1 MDIRRL
7 LGLALAGFAGY
18 QLWGKVHAAQV
29 YAERAGVNPLLD
41 PAFSLPMAGAGL
53 VLVGGAL
60 IALNRRKVTWIA
72 LLGTLI
78 YGLFVLAMAG
88 LGANST
94 VWGDEAVETLVMAG
108 LAIAVL
114 IVGRRQP
121 ATKG

>member
-1 MDIRRL
+1 
-7 LGLALAGFAGY
+7 
-18 QLWGKVHAAQV
+18 
-29 YAERAGVNPLLD
+29 
-41 PAFSLPMAGAGL
+41 
-53 VLVGGAL
+53 
-60 IALNRRKVTWIA
+60 
-72 LLGTLI
+72 
-78 YGLFVLAMAG
+78 